1 MIVEE
6 LSLARFVDDV
16 VVAVLG
22 VTGGEVFGVQ
32 FALAADPLEDRLRQ
46 VDDIMADAE
55 IGDGVDVGCAEL
67 ILEDEGVAAIAAG
80 EHVVAEPAV
89 QLVLSAAAGRARRCR
104 CHPSVCLLPS
114 IPSIVSLPTPAGEVR
129 VPGCR

>member
-1 MIVEE
+1 MVEVGVGGDLGEQGQATGLVAVVIVEE

-67 ILEDEGVAAIAAG
+67 VLEDEGVAAFAAG
-80 EHVVAEPAV
+80 EGVVAEPAV
-89 QLVLSAAAGRARRCR
+89 QLVLSAAAVEPVVAACR
-104 CHPSVCLLPS
+104 P
-114 IPSIVSLPTPAGEVR
+114 
-129 VPGCR
+129 